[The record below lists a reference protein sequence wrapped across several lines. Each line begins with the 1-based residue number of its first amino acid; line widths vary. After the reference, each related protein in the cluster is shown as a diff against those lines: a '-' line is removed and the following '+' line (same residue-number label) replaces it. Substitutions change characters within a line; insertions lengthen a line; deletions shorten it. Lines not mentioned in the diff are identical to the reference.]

1 MAAAAVRGFC
11 AVGVVVQV
19 IESRSGHS
27 SERMHLS
34 GRSSEIIV
42 RITAAELLLDEILG
56 VDLVVYSLSCTG

>member
-11 AVGVVVQV
+11 AVGVQV

>member
-1 MAAAAVRGFC
+1 M
-11 AVGVVVQV
+11 